1 MNIFRKIT
9 WATMRKNK
17 VRTLV
22 TIVGVILSAAMFTA
36 VITFCTS
43 LLGFL
48 ERTYIYKEGN
58 YHISLQGVDASM
70 AEELKED
77 NRTQLLLAARPLGYA
92 GIGSINE
99 DKPYLYVLAADQ
111 AFLENMPV
119 HITEG
124 DMPRRSGELILP
136 EHLSNNGGVK
146 YSLGDTLRLQLGSR
160 EAEGFTLTQN
170 NPFTPDGEKI
180 VNAKE
185 DVFTVVGF
193 YERPNFESYSAPG
206 YTALTWYDG
215 TISPGQE
222 YDVYVKIKQAG
233 RNLNPYL
240 ADHSIDTMSFGR
252 NGSVLQFSGVM
263 RYSNIKTMIY
273 FLVIAFL
280 ILIFIGSVSLIYSA
294 FSISVSERTRQ
305 FGLLSS
311 VGATRKQ
318 LGRSVLTEAL
328 SVAGLGIVPGV
339 LAGIGGMKVT
349 LMLNGNKF
357 HSLMVSPYDV
367 ELVVSWEAVAA
378 AVAVSF
384 VTVLVSAWIPSAR
397 AMRIS
402 AIDAIRQNR
411 DINAKGKSVRVS
423 RSFYRLFGVEG
434 ALARKYFKR
443 SRKRYRATVFS
454 LSMSVMLFIAAS
466 SYSMYLKAGI
476 ESGYGAANYDLEYG
490 TYYTGMGE
498 IVEAGERLYPKV
510 LEASGVTAA
519 SYSITGSV
527 YGVEGANR
535 TTEKYQEWR
544 GVSRDSDRLMGER
557 CQICYLDEASYRT
570 FLEVNGLDASD
581 FLDVDKPPAILLNH
595 VDCTEYFTEGDKQK
609 RVTYSMDYLE
619 KGTEEITLIKT
630 AASLDGYRYMGMDWT
645 GEEQGEGELCYYYT
659 AKQDWQDG
667 TYVPGFEEDGRYV
680 GAVAIPVESESIPV
694 GALARE
700 PVMGIKTVRYPS
712 IIFPVSALEES
723 PKMYFYLYVTTRD
736 HDGTVADM
744 EALLDTEPVFESR
757 YCNDIMEREEDHNNI
772 LTLINVFSYGFIGLI
787 SLIAV
792 ANVFNT
798 ISTNVALRKRDFCML
813 QSIGMSQKGM
823 MRMMNYECLLYGSRA
838 LLFGLP
844 LAAVFTYCVFRIME
858 GGIEMYFTLPWPAV
872 CIAVGSVFLV
882 VFITMLY
889 AMGKIKKENVVEA
902 LKNENV

>member
-9 WATMRKNK
+9 WSTMRKNK
-17 VRTLV
+17 VRTTV

-36 VITFCTS
+36 VTTFCTS

-48 ERTYIYKEGN
+48 ERTYTYEDGN
-58 YHISLQGVDASM
+58 YHVGLQDVDASM
-70 AEELKED
+70 VEELRED
-77 NRTQLLLAARPLGYA
+77 ERTQLLLSAMTLGYA
-92 GIGSINE
+92 EEGSINE
-99 DKPYLYVLAADQ
+99 DKPYLYVLAADE
-111 AFLENMPV
+111 AFLKNMPV
-119 HITEG
+119 HIIEG
-124 DMPRRSGELILP
+124 DIPRRSGELILP
-136 EHLSNNGGVK
+136 EHLSYNGGVK
-146 YSLGDTLRLQLGSR
+146 YSLGDTLRLSLGSR
-160 EAEGFTLTQN
+160 ESEGFALTQS
-170 NPFTPDGEKI
+170 NPYIPDGEEI
-180 VNAKE
+180 VDTKE

-193 YERPNFESYSAPG
+193 YERPDFEPFSAPG

-215 TISPGQE
+215 IISQGE
-222 YDVYVKIKQAG
+222 NYDVYVKIKQAG

-240 ADHSIDTMSFGR
+240 ADHSIDTMNYEL

-263 RYSNIKTMIY
+263 RYNNIKAMIY

-280 ILIFIGSVSLIYSA
+280 LLIFIGSVSLIYSA

-328 SVAGLGIVPGV
+328 SVAGLGIPLGM

-349 LMLNGNKF
+349 LMLIGDKF

-378 AVAVSF
+378 AAAVSF
-384 VTVLVSAWIPSAR
+384 VTVLVSAWIPSTR
-397 AMRIS
+397 AMRIN
-402 AIDAIRQNR
+402 AIDAIRQTR
-411 DINAKGKSVRVS
+411 DINAKGKNVRVS
-423 RSFYRLFGVEG
+423 GTFLRLFGVEG

-454 LSMSVMLFIAAS
+454 LAMSVMLFISAS
-466 SYSMYLKAGI
+466 SYSMYLKAGT
-476 ESGYGAANYDLEYG
+476 ESGYGASNYDLEYG

-498 IVEAGERLYPKV
+498 IVEAAQRIYPQV
-510 LEASGVTAA
+510 LEASGVTGA
-519 SYSITGSV
+519 SYSVTGTV
-527 YGVEGANR
+527 YGIEGDNP
-535 TTEKYQEWR
+535 TTAKYQEWR
-544 GVSRDSDRLMGER
+544 SVSRDSDKLQGER
-557 CQICYLDEASYRT
+557 CQLCYLDEASYRA
-570 FLEVNGLDASD
+570 FLEVNGLDASE
-581 FLDVDKPPAILLNH
+581 FLDVEKPAAILLNH
-595 VDCTEYFTEGDKQK
+595 VDSTEYFTEGDKQK
-609 RVTYSMDYLE
+609 RITYSMDYLE
-619 KGTEEITLIKT
+619 KGAEELTLIKT
-630 AASLDGYRYMGMDWT
+630 AEPLLGYRYMGMDWT
-645 GEEQGEGELCYYYT
+645 GKAQGEGGLCYYYT
-659 AKQDWQDG
+659 AEEDWQDG
-667 TYVPGFEEDGRYV
+667 KYVPGFEADGRCV
-680 GAVAIPVESESIPV
+680 GAVAVPVEAESIPI
-694 GALARE
+694 GALARY
-700 PVMGIKTVRYPS
+700 PVMGIDSARYPS
-712 IIFPVSALEES
+712 IIYPVSALEEKS
-723 PKMYFYLYVTTRD
+723 KLYFHLYLTSDD
-736 HDGTVADM
+736 HQGTLTDM
-744 EALLDTEPVFESR
+744 ETLLDTEPVFESR
-757 YCNDIMEREEDHNNI
+757 YCNDIMEQEEDRNNI
-772 LTLINVFSYGFIGLI
+772 LTLINVFSYGFISLI

-844 LAAVFTYCVFRIME
+844 LAAVFTYFVFRIME
-858 GGIEMYFTLPWPAV
+858 GGIEMSFTLPWPAV